1 MCVSNRLCSLLR
13 CPRVKLVALIG
24 LLLSHVACSTDAYD
38 SVERWG
44 NVNQV
49 SVNQINVNQSSVNQS
64 YINQSNVGIFEH
76 QVLQANGPEQVV
88 KARKQLEHFSELVIN
103 APLRV
108 AYHQFSGS
116 PYVDVKGAES
126 GHDNLRFRQQGEVLE
141 VTLKSS
147 SRSFTKPQLISVYGP
162 GLSRLIARSAVDLS
176 LHDLDSSHFELEL
189 SGAIDVL
196 AYGQIDQCKV
206 VAKGSIELAL
216 EKLEC
221 DVASVDLRGAVDAI
235 IYVKEKISGALSGV
249 SELQVEGE
257 PAQKQVHVSGL
268 ADISY

>member
-1 MCVSNRLCSLLR
+1 MFVSSCLHSLFR
-13 CPRVKLVALIG
+13 CTRVKSVALVG

-38 SVERWG
+38 AVDRWG

-49 SVNQINVNQSSVNQS
+49 SVNQ
-64 YINQSNVGIFEH
+64 SNVGVFEH
-76 QVLQANGPEQVV
+76 QVLQANMTEQVV
-88 KARKQLEHFSELVIN
+88 KARKQLEHFSELVVN

-108 AYHQFSGS
+108 EYHQFSGS
-116 PYVDVKGAES
+116 PYVDVKASES
-126 GHDNLRFRQQGEVLE
+126 GYDNLRFRQHGEVLE

-176 LHDLDSSHFELEL
+176 LYDLDSSHFELEL

-196 AYGQIDQCKV
+196 AYGQIDQCKIA
-206 VAKGSIELAL
+206 AKGSVELAL
-216 EKLEC
+216 DKLEC
-221 DVASVDLRGAVDAI
+221 DVASVDFRGAVDANI
-235 IYVKEKISGALSGV
+235 HVKEKISGTLSGV
-249 SELQVEGE
+249 SELQVQGG
-257 PAQKQVHVSGL
+257 PSQRRVQVSGL